1 MKTFLFRALLSLTA
15 LAWLVAAPRQA
26 TAQTQGSIR
35 GLVTDPSAAVVPGAT
50 VVASGNGV
58 TRTAKSDGQGRYTLA
73 NVPPGAYS
81 IRADASGFVTF
92 TQSDINVSSG
102 QANGFDIALQIAA
115 EAQQVQVTD
124 QAASSLSTDASSNV
138 GAIVL
143 KEADLEAL
151 PDDPDDLQADLEALA
166 GPSAG
171 PNGAQFF
178 VDGFSG
184 GQLPPKSSIREIRIN
199 SNPFSSEFDRPGF
212 GRIEI
217 LTKPGTDSY
226 HGQAFVN
233 YGNKVFDSR
242 NPFLTSAPPLYNY
255 TLLTGN
261 LGGPINKK
269 SSFFID
275 YNRRDINENSLV
287 NARYL
292 NASLQE
298 VPYNAAVVVP
308 NRQWQI
314 SPRLDYAINA
324 NNTLVLRYNHTQS
337 SNLTGVGGFTLPNQE
352 TQSYTKGNTV
362 QITETAILGTKAVDE
377 TSFQFRDNHNNINN
391 ANGDP
396 SVPGLNVNGSFM
408 AGGAPYGLAN
418 GLAASNN
425 DNLGFE
431 LRNFVTL
438 AQGSHAIKI
447 GFRARQNNQSIL
459 STSNFNGSYTFNAP
473 NTQNGVPA
481 CFAGTGIT
489 APTSLDL
496 YQQTE
501 EMLSQG
507 IPISTILAQGCG
519 PSEFTLN
526 GGIVYQPVR
535 QFDLGAYVQDDWR
548 FRPNLTINMGFRYET
563 QNNIH
568 DHFDPAPRIGFA
580 WAPGAKGNKPSKTVI
595 RGGYGIFFDRFDESN
610 TLNTLR
616 YNGSAEQ
623 NYLINTSNPGSAAA
637 LAYFAPSA
645 ATTCF
650 TVTSGNCSTPVIPPA
665 SLLAAQN
672 QVIYRVSSSYRAP
685 YQSQMAV
692 GVDRQLPG
700 RTQLSVNFIDTRGV
714 HVQRLRDINAP
725 LDSNP
730 LLRPFAGFGDIYQYE
745 SSGIFKQSQLVFS
758 ANSRLN
764 SHFSLQGNYAYGH
777 AHTNASGFP
786 MDQYNDAQ
794 DWGRAPYDVRS
805 RAVITGNIGLPWR
818 ISASPFMQ
826 MSSGSPFNITTGQ
839 TYNGDGIYNARP
851 GFASASQCG
860 LGLPSIKCTP
870 FGNFNVDPGVGAQVI
885 PFDYAEGPA
894 TFSVNLRLSRTW
906 GWGERKG
913 TDANRPRGGGG
924 RGGPPGGGGG
934 GRGGPPGGGFG
945 GFGGGGGRGGGGFG
959 GFGGGGNNNRY
970 NVTAT
975 VSARNLLNHVNDGT
989 PNGALNSPF
998 FGQSLALAQ
1007 GVGGGSA
1014 GNRKIELQVRFSF

>member
-1 MKTFLFRALLSLTA
+1 MKTSIYRALLSLTA
-15 LAWLVAAPRQA
+15 LAFLIAAPQQA
-26 TAQTQGSIR
+26 RAQAQGSIR

-50 VVASGNGV
+50 VVVSGNGV
-58 TRTAKSDGQGRYTLA
+58 TRSAKSDGQGRYAVA
-73 NVPPGAYS
+73 NVPPGTYN

-92 TQSDINVSSG
+92 TQSDLNVAAG

-124 QAASSLSTDASSNV
+124 QAASTLSTDASANV

-143 KEADLEAL
+143 KEADLDAL

-166 GPSAG
+166 GPAAG

-217 LTKPGTDSY
+217 LTKPGTDNY
-226 HGQAFVN
+226 HGQVFYN

-242 NPFLTSAPPLYNY
+242 NPFLTTAPPAYNY
-255 TLLTGN
+255 GLLTGN
-261 LGGPINKK
+261 VGGPINKK

-275 YNRRDINENSLV
+275 YNRRAINENSLV

-292 NASLQE
+292 NSSLQE
-298 VPYNAAVVVP
+298 VPYNIAVVVP
-308 NRQWQI
+308 NMQWQI
-314 SPRLDYAINA
+314 SPRLDYALSST
-324 NNTLVLRYNHTQS
+324 NTLVVRYNHTQS
-337 SNLTGVGGFTLPNQE
+337 SLLSGVGAFTLPNQE

-362 QITETAILGTKAVDE
+362 QITETAILGTAAVDE
-377 TSFQFRDNHNNINN
+377 TRFQFRDNHNNINN

-396 SVPGLNVNGSFM
+396 NVPGLNVNGSFM
-408 AGGAPYGLAN
+408 AGGAPYGLIN
-418 GLAASNN
+418 GLAATNT
-425 DNLGFE
+425 DTLGYE
-431 LRNFVTL
+431 LTNFVTL
-438 AQGSHAIKI
+438 AKGNHAIKI
-447 GFRARQNNQSIL
+447 GFRARQTNESLL
-459 STSNFNGSYTFNAP
+459 STNNYNGSYTFNAP
-473 NTQNGVPA
+473 TITSGGIPA

-526 GGIVYQPVR
+526 SGITYQPVR

-548 FRPNLTINMGFRYET
+548 FRPNLTINIGFRYET

-568 DHFDPAPRIGFA
+568 DHFDPAPRVGFA
-580 WAPGAKGNKPSKTVI
+580 WAPGAKGNKPSKSVI
-595 RGGYGIFFDRFDESN
+595 RGGYGIFYDRFDESN

-616 YNGSAEQ
+616 FNGLAEQ
-623 NYLINTSNPGSAAA
+623 NYIINTSNPGSAAA

-645 ATTCF
+645 APTCF
-650 TVTSGNCSTPVIPPA
+650 TVSTAGCSTPALPPA
-665 SLLAAQN
+665 SLLAVQN
-672 QVIYRVSSSYRAP
+672 QAIYQVSSSFKAP
-685 YQSQMAV
+685 YSSQFAI
-692 GVDRQLPG
+692 GVDRQLPW
-700 RTQLSVNFIDTRGV
+700 RTQMSVNFIDTRGV
-714 HVQRLRDINAP
+714 HVLRTRDINAP
-725 LDSNP
+725 EDSNP
-730 LLRPFAGFGDIYQYE
+730 SIRPLAGMGDIYQYE
-745 SSGIFKQSQLVFS
+745 SSGLFKQSQLVFN
-758 ANSRLN
+758 ANSRIN

-786 MDQYNDAQ
+786 MDQYNDNQ
-794 DWGRAPYDVRS
+794 DWGRAPYDVRN
-805 RAVITGNIGLPWR
+805 RAIITGNIGLPYR
-818 ISASPFMQ
+818 ISASPFVQ
-826 MSSGSPFNITTGQ
+826 MSSGPPFNITTGNP
-839 TYNGDGIYNARP
+839 YNGDGILNARP
-851 GFASASQCG
+851 SFAQSSQCG
-860 LGLPSIKCTP
+860 QPDVRCTR
-870 FGNFNVDPGVGAQVI
+870 FGDFYLDPAVGAPVI
-885 PFDYAEGPA
+885 PYDYGDAPGI
-894 TFSVNLRLSRTW
+894 FSVNLRMSRTW

-913 TDANRPRGGGG
+913 TDPNRPR
-924 RGGPPGGGGG
+924 GGGG

-945 GFGGGGGRGGGGFG
+945 GGGRGGGGGFGGGGRGGPGGGFG
-959 GFGGGGNNNRY
+959 GTPNNNRY
-970 NVTAT
+970 NITAT
-975 VSARNLLNHVNDGT
+975 VSARNLFNHVNDGT
-989 PNGALNSPF
+989 PNGALNSSF

>member
-1 MKTFLFRALLSLTA
+1 MKTSIYRALLSLTGLA
-15 LAWLVAAPRQA
+15 LIIAAPQQA
-26 TAQTQGSIR
+26 RAQAQGSIR

-50 VVASGNGV
+50 VIATGNGV

-73 NVPPGAYS
+73 NVPPGAYN
-81 IRADASGFVTF
+81 IRADASGFVTY
-92 TQSDINVSSG
+92 TQSDVNVSAG
-102 QANGFDIALQIAA
+102 QANGLDIALQIAA
-115 EAQQVQVTD
+115 EAQQLQVTD
-124 QAASSLSTDASSNV
+124 QAASSLSTDASANV

-143 KEADLEAL
+143 KEADLDAL

-166 GPSAG
+166 GPAAG

-233 YGNKVFDSR
+233 YGNKIIDSR
-242 NPFLTSAPPLYNY
+242 NPFLTTAPPLYNY

-275 YNRRDINENSLV
+275 YTRRDINENSLV
-287 NARYL
+287 NAQILDSNR
-292 NASLQE
+292 NE
-298 VPYNAAVVVP
+298 VPFNVAVVVP
-308 NRQWQI
+308 NMQWQI
-314 SPRLDYAINA
+314 SPRVDYAINA
-324 NNTLVLRYNHTQS
+324 NNTLVVRYNHTQS
-337 SNLTGVGGFTLPNQE
+337 SNLSGVGGFTLPSQE
-352 TQSYTKGNTV
+352 TQSFNKNNTV

-377 TSFQFRDNHNNINN
+377 TSFQFRDSHNNVTN

-396 SVPGLNVNGSFM
+396 VAPGLNVSGSFM
-408 AGGAPYGLAN
+408 AGGAPFGLVN
-418 GLAASNN
+418 GLAANN
-425 DNLGFE
+425 TDNLGYE

-438 AQGSHAIKI
+438 AQGSHAIKV
-447 GFRARQNNQSIL
+447 GFRVRQTNESIL
-459 STSNFNGSYTFNAP
+459 STNNFNGSYTFNAP
-473 NTQNGVPA
+473 NTVNGLPQ

-496 YQQTE
+496 YRQTE
-501 EMLSQG
+501 IMLSQN
-507 IPISTILAQGCG
+507 IPVATILAQGCG
-519 PSEFTLN
+519 PSQFTLN
-526 GGIVYQPVR
+526 SGITYQPVR

-548 FRPNLTINMGFRYET
+548 FRPNLTVNAGIRYET

-568 DHFDPAPRIGFA
+568 DHLDFAPRIGFA
-580 WAPGAKGNKPSKTVI
+580 WAPGAKGNKPSKSVV
-595 RGGYGIFFDRFDESN
+595 RGGYGIFFDRFDQSN

-623 NYLINTSNPGSAAA
+623 NFTINTSNPNAAAA
-637 LAYFAPSA
+637 LAYFALTPGAQPAVPPSA
-645 ATTCF
+645 
-650 TVTSGNCSTPVIPPA
+650 
-665 SLLAAQN
+665 LLATQN
-672 QVIYRVSSSYRAP
+672 QAIYRVSSSYHAP
-685 YQSQMAV
+685 YQSQFAI
-692 GVDRQLPG
+692 GVDRQLPW
-700 RTQLSVNFIDTRGV
+700 RTQMSVNFIDTRGV

-725 LDSNP
+725 LDTNP
-730 LLRPFAGFGDIYQYE
+730 SLRPFPGLGDVYQYE
-745 SSGIFKQSQLVFS
+745 SSGIFKQSQLVFN
-758 ANSRLN
+758 ANSRIN

-786 MDQYNDAQ
+786 MDQYNDNQ
-794 DWGRAPYDVRS
+794 DYGRAPYDVRN
-805 RAVITGNIGLPWR
+805 RGVITGNIGLPWR

-839 TYNGDGIYNARP
+839 AFNGDGIYNARP
-851 GFASASQCG
+851 AFAASSQCG
-860 LGLPSIKCTP
+860 LGLPNIKCTP
-870 FGNFNVDPGVGAQVI
+870 FGDFNTNPAVGAAVI
-885 PFDYAEGPA
+885 PFDDAEGPG
-894 TFSVNLRLSRTW
+894 TFSINLRVSRSW
-906 GWGERKG
+906 GWGEKKG

-924 RGGPPGGGGG
+924 PGGGGG
-934 GRGGPPGGGFG
+934 GRGGPGGGGGGRGGGFG
-945 GFGGGGGRGGGGFG
+945 GFGGGGGRGGPGG
-959 GFGGGGNNNRY
+959 GFGGGPNNNRY
-970 NVTAT
+970 NITAT
-975 VSARNLLNHVNDGT
+975 VSARNLFNHVNDGT
-989 PNGALNSPF
+989 PNGSLNSPF